1 MGLKIK
7 PASLWTFLTG
17 ADSQHQ
23 QASELGDN
31 PVLWGWEP
39 PGPKINKSAGESD
52 QR

>member
-7 PASLWTFLTG
+7 PASRWAFLTG
-17 ADSQHQ
+17 ASSQRQ

-31 PVLWGWEP
+31 PVLLDWEP
-39 PGPKINKSAGESD
+39 QGPKINKSAGESD

>member
-1 MGLKIK
+1 MGLKIRL
-7 PASLWTFLTG
+7 ASRWAFLTG
-17 ADSQHQ
+17 ASSQRR

-39 PGPKINKSAGESD
+39 RGPKINKPAGESD

>member
-7 PASLWTFLTG
+7 RASCRVFLRG
-17 ADSQHQ
+17 ASSQRR

-31 PVLWGWEP
+31 PVLSGWEP
-39 PGPKINKSAGESD
+39 RGPKINKSAGESD